1 MFGNLI
7 RFVWKLDHFELDLE
21 SLDFFGFFF
30 SYLKIELMIRKVRIL
45 ACWLKLRTEL
55 FFINYWLQKGIGSRW
70 LKIITIFDLTIFCF
84 SWWQIVRDELRL
96 LLVSYLCINISKYRS
111 KAPI

>member
-30 SYLKIELMIRKVRIL
+30 SYLKIELMIRKVRI
-45 ACWLKLRTEL
+45 
-55 FFINYWLQKGIGSRW
+55 FFVG
-70 LKIITIFDLTIFCF
+70 
-84 SWWQIVRDELRL
+84 
-96 LLVSYLCINISKYRS
+96 
-111 KAPI
+111 